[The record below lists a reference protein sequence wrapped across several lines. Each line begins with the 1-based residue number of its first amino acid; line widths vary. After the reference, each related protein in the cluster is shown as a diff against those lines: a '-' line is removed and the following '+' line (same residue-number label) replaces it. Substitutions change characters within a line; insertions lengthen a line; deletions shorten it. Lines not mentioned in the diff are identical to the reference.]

1 MNYYD
6 WYNDFWFHD
15 SKLTEDFSPK
25 KRLLLKVKNRFIY
38 NITLFTYVRLSTMSH
53 IHRRMRIRF
62 RSRCLLR
69 HHSCKPRCFRL
80 LLLCHL

>member
-25 KRLLLKVKNRFIY
+25 KKTFIK
-38 NITLFTYVRLSTMSH
+38 S
-53 IHRRMRIRF
+53 
-62 RSRCLLR
+62 
-69 HHSCKPRCFRL
+69 
-80 LLLCHL
+80 